1 MTPAIHLVPWG
12 PGDLS
17 LLEQLLG
24 DPAMTEHIG
33 GPESPEKLAERQTT
47 FENLPEGDRMFRIVE
62 DGTGEGI
69 GSVGYWER
77 TMPDGEVVWE
87 TGWFVLPAFQG
98 RGIATAATALAIEH
112 ARDDGRHRSIHA
124 YPSVDNPPSNAICR
138 KLGFTLVETLD
149 VEYPPGTG
157 NMLRC
162 NDWLLDLLG
171 GPSSDRPGD

>member
-1 MTPAIHLVPWG
+1 MTLAIHLESWG
-12 PGDLS
+12 PSDLA
-17 LLEQLLG
+17 LLRALLG
-24 DPAMTEHIG
+24 DPAMMEHLG
-33 GPESPEKLAERQTT
+33 GPESQEQLVERQARYEQLAE
-47 FENLPEGDRMFRIVE
+47 PDRMFKIV
-62 DGTGEGI
+62 DDATGEGI

-112 ARDDGRHRSIHA
+112 ARNDGRHRSIHA

-138 KLGFTLVETLD
+138 KLGFTLVEALD
-149 VEYPPGTG
+149 VGYPPSSG

-162 NDWLLDLLG
+162 NDWRLVL
-171 GPSSDRPGD
+171 